1 MNHANED
8 ATLPGATG
16 KGDEATVQAPGS
28 GKVENQAT
36 GHYRLIQKV
45 GEGGMGEVW
54 EAEQLAPIRR
64 RVAYKVIRRGMDSE
78 EVVARFET
86 ERQAVALMDH
96 ACIAKVFDAGVTSGG
111 RPFFVM
117 EFVPGLPLDEHCLKY
132 RLTTRQRLDLFIKVC
147 EGVQHAHHKAI
158 IHRDLK
164 PSNVLVVLQDNEAT
178 PKIIDFGVAKATA
191 QSLTDKVMHTEMGQ
205 LLGTPEYMSPEQA
218 EMSQENIDTRTDVYS
233 LGVILYALLAGA
245 LPFDAKELRRQSFDE
260 IRRRIREDEPP
271 RPSTQLTLQ
280 GENSQ
285 AHASG
290 CNTDLT
296 SLRSVL
302 MGDLDWI
309 VMKAI
314 EKDRTRRYGSPAEL
328 AADIRRYLADEPVL
342 ATPPSALYTMKKFV
356 RRHRYGVAT
365 AATLLVLLMGFAVT
379 MTIQAGRIA
388 RERDRANL
396 EAETARRVSEVM
408 ESLFTQSDPTTARG
422 DTVTAR
428 EILDRGAFRIHT
440 ELSDQ
445 PRVQA
450 RLLNIMGK
458 VYRSL
463 GLYGQAQP
471 LLEEALAIQE
481 RDLGPEAAEV
491 GKVVQDLGNLLRNTG
506 SYDEAEEMLQRALAI
521 REATLGPDHPK
532 FASSLSDLAS
542 LRLAMGRPQ
551 EARSLLERS
560 LAIREKAL
568 GPDHSE
574 VATSLNNL
582 AIIAR
587 RAGENREALQMYRR
601 ALDILKK
608 QFGADHPDVANVL
621 NNMAN
626 IQKRMGEMDRA
637 RRSYE
642 ESLAIREKVLGPD
655 HPHVASS
662 LNNLAILLQQEGDL
676 PAARRLHQRA
686 LDIREKVLGP
696 DHPDV
701 AMSLQNLAV
710 VMAQTGDYS
719 MALSFHEQALSINE
733 LAFGPDHPKVA
744 RSHYNLACV
753 LAPQGNKAAALKH
766 LHLAQDKGFINPD
779 MGIDPDLASLRG
791 DPEFEALVAGQE
803 RSG

>member
-8 ATLPGATG
+8 ATLPGAAG

-36 GHYRLIQKV
+36 GRYRLIQKV

-96 ACIAKVFDAGVTSGG
+96 ACIAKVFDAGVTPGG

-328 AADIRRYLADEPVL
+328 AAHI
-342 ATPPSALYTMKKFV
+342 
-356 RRHRYGVAT
+356 
-365 AATLLVLLMGFAVT
+365 
-379 MTIQAGRIA
+379 
-388 RERDRANL
+388 
-396 EAETARRVSEVM
+396 
-408 ESLFTQSDPTTARG
+408 
-422 DTVTAR
+422 
-428 EILDRGAFRIHT
+428 
-440 ELSDQ
+440 
-445 PRVQA
+445 
-450 RLLNIMGK
+450 
-458 VYRSL
+458 
-463 GLYGQAQP
+463 
-471 LLEEALAIQE
+471 
-481 RDLGPEAAEV
+481 
-491 GKVVQDLGNLLRNTG
+491 
-506 SYDEAEEMLQRALAI
+506 
-521 REATLGPDHPK
+521 
-532 FASSLSDLAS
+532 
-542 LRLAMGRPQ
+542 
-551 EARSLLERS
+551 
-560 LAIREKAL
+560 
-568 GPDHSE
+568 
-574 VATSLNNL
+574 
-582 AIIAR
+582 
-587 RAGENREALQMYRR
+587 
-601 ALDILKK
+601 
-608 QFGADHPDVANVL
+608 
-621 NNMAN
+621 
-626 IQKRMGEMDRA
+626 
-637 RRSYE
+637 
-642 ESLAIREKVLGPD
+642 
-655 HPHVASS
+655 
-662 LNNLAILLQQEGDL
+662 
-676 PAARRLHQRA
+676 
-686 LDIREKVLGP
+686 
-696 DHPDV
+696 
-701 AMSLQNLAV
+701 
-710 VMAQTGDYS
+710 
-719 MALSFHEQALSINE
+719 SF
-733 LAFGPDHPKVA
+733 P
-744 RSHYNLACV
+744 
-753 LAPQGNKAAALKH
+753 
-766 LHLAQDKGFINPD
+766 
-779 MGIDPDLASLRG
+779 
-791 DPEFEALVAGQE
+791 
-803 RSG
+803 